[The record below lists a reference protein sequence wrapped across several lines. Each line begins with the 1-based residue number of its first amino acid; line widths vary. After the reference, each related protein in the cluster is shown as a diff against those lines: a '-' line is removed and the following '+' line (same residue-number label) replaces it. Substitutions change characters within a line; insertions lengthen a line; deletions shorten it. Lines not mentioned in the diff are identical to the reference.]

1 MLPEIVKLFFA
12 LCLIIFLLKLK
23 VDLWLTLIIGSL
35 SIGLLFNLGFKQI
48 IEIWKG
54 TILNFETIK
63 LLSIVFIIYFLSIIL
78 KQLKKYEGMVISLQK
93 LIHDYRYIMM
103 FISSF
108 IALLPIQ
115 GGAIFSAPMIKSI
128 GENNNT
134 NPEKNMFINYW
145 FRHIWEFLWPLY
157 PEIILYATLLKISI
171 KNLIIILAPLAF
183 ISVIIGIF
191 WVHKNLT
198 YNRLKENDSKVYW
211 KIALK
216 EFIQNTWPILFI
228 FLMVIFFNLELLYS
242 LLLTLLILFALH
254 YELKSKI
261 IGFFQETFKKSYAT
275 LLLIF
280 GILIF
285 KEMLEYTQIIKV
297 LPELFISK
305 GIPINIIIIFIP
317 FLVSFFTGSIFASI
331 GICAPVFLGF
341 LSSPSGAINISQVII
356 LYTAAYIG
364 MMVTP
369 IHLCLAITKDF
380 FQINM
385 RQFYYILFSNLF
397 VFISVS
403 LIYYV
408 LMIRFY

>member
-191 WVHKNLT
+191 WVHKNLA